1 FSHLGNPDEIEID
14 AAASDGVPG
23 QCQAGQPGEASS
35 LGDETLPVKR
45 SSWSLYEH
53 DPFSQD
59 IADYRE
65 RRRQALHE
73 SILDQRAGNHMYSRR
88 VLNVWAYQRRML
100 RQERW

>member
-1 FSHLGNPDEIEID
+1 MEQEKACDFQIYLLPPGEAPSVEDEIE
-14 AAASDGVPG
+14 P
-23 QCQAGQPGEASS
+23 
-35 LGDETLPVKR
+35 LKR

-65 RRRQALHE
+65 RRRQALQE
-73 SILDQRAGNHMYSRR
+73 SMLDLRAGKHMYSRR

-100 RQERW
+100 RQKRGEMAWHQWNVSV